1 MGLTYRNANS
11 YHSGKDSKRETF
23 ENSWAMGRWIHGS
36 PVIEGTMSYN
46 LPIYHIS
53 CISPYMYICIYIMYI
68 SWLCKTCSSSS
79 WNNQSTSELGMSKT
93 VSLRCRQTF
102 VGHPTKWMFIAWKNH
117 LIDRPCSSKPHFTEG
132 IIISIPKPSYV
143 HQLGYRFGASP
154 CNREDFKLTFLPKHQ
169 FQRWIVPTI

>member
-1 MGLTYRNANS
+1 MHDFFIWFYMIYIWQCNVSMENHHVWKVNHSNREWSIDFIGFSVDMGLTYRHANS

-23 ENSWAMGRWIHGS
+23 ENSWGMGRWIHGS

-46 LPIYHIS
+46 LSIYHIS
-53 CISPYMYICIYIMYI
+53 CISPCMYIYNIIYLHIHVYIYIMYI

-102 VGHPTKWMFIAWKNH
+102 VGPQNE
-117 LIDRPCSSKPHFTEG
+117 CS
-132 IIISIPKPSYV
+132 
-143 HQLGYRFGASP
+143 
-154 CNREDFKLTFLPKHQ
+154 
-169 FQRWIVPTI
+169 